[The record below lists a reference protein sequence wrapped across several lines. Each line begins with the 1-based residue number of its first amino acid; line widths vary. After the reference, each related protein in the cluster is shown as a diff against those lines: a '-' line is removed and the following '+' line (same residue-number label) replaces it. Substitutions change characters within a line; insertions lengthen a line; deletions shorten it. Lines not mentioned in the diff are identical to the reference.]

1 MTLGSGHCNVA
12 LHFEGT
18 KLASIVASRSHAS
31 AWRLHAENDD
41 QLSVQRLQPLLLG
54 EMPPAGQKAEFQ

>member
-18 KLASIVASRSHAS
+18 ELVSAVASRAQAS
-31 AWRLHAENDD
+31 AWRLHAENGN

-54 EMPPAGQKAEFQ
+54 EMTPQVKNAEIQ